1 MTPSSGMVD
10 VLERFLV
17 SYKTSHRLSPQ
28 QAKVINSIQSCRTP
42 ALGGRVLACESCG
55 YTRES
60 YHSCR
65 NRHCPQCQKQ
75 ASDDWLARRREDL
88 LPVPYFHLVFTL
100 PHALNGWVQLHP
112 EVLYPLLFEAVS
124 NTLKRFGRDPR
135 RLDGD
140 IGMTL
145 VLHTWGQNLSQ
156 HVHLHG
162 LVPGGALSRE
172 GDRWHPARST
182 HLFPVKALSRAYRG
196 LMVSL
201 LRRAWQASLL
211 FRLKS
216 EIEVAAVLDTVMA
229 QPWVVFAKPTQTHT
243 EQVLAYLARYT
254 HRIAISERRLV
265 SVDEHG
271 VRFRWKDYRNK
282 GSAGSLCLTGEEFLR
297 RWLMHVL
304 PTGLMRVR
312 HYGFLANC
320 HRREKLRQIRRCLR
334 EDHVTPPKRVRHQPV
349 ETVLASACLACP
361 RCREGTLQVTA
372 EIGRRRCS
380 E

>member
-1 MTPSSGMVD
+1 MVD

-42 ALGGRVLACESCG
+42 ALGGRVLACASCG

-124 NTLKRFGRDPR
+124 TTLKRFGRDPR

-172 GDRWHPARST
+172 GDQWHPARSN

-216 EIEVAAVLDTVMA
+216 ETEVTAVLDTVMA

-243 EQVLAYLARYT
+243 EQVLGYLARYT
-254 HRIAISERRLV
+254 YRIAISDRRLV

-271 VRFRWKDYRNK
+271 VCFRWKDYRNK
-282 GSAGSLCLTGEEFLR
+282 GSAGSMFLTGEEFLR

-320 HRREKLRQIRRCLR
+320 HRREKLQRIRDCLR
-334 EDHVTPPKRVRHQPV
+334 EDHVSPPRRVRNQPV
-349 ETVLASACLACP
+349 EPVQAPACFACP
-361 RCREGTLQVTA
+361 RCREGMLRVTS
-372 EIGRRRCS
+372 EIERRRCS
-380 E
+380 G